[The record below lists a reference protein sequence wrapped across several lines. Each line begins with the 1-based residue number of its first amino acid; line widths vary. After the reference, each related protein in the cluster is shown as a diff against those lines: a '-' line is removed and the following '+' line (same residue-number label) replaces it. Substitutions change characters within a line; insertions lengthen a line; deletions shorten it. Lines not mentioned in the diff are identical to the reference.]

1 MAHTLDIESAA
12 IPVIAGRP
20 ALEPVRLS
28 GHEGVNSLFEYE
40 LLLKTPDALNL
51 GASGAMDFDLDSFI
65 GREISCLI
73 ELDGAGEFIAG
84 ATGGNAGGTGAG
96 VREINALIT
105 DAQLWGEEG
114 RHVQYKLTLRP
125 WLHLAT
131 LTTDCKIFQNKT
143 VVQILDELFADYAFP
158 VDKHLSETYPEQD
171 FQVQFNE
178 SDFAFFERL
187 CQERGISYHFD
198 HSDGKHRLVLTD
210 SMGAYLP
217 MQSAAYQQVEYHA
230 PGWKVDAEYIHS
242 FVPHHQLTSGK
253 YTSRDYDYTRP
264 KADLTVKRADPRPTG
279 QADQEV
285 YQWHD
290 GQAGSHYVQPRAGR
304 GTNGTNEPLAEGDRL
319 ALLRMQALRTH
330 GARATGSGQ
339 LRGMAP
345 GFTFQLQKHPREAA
359 NVQYLVLDSQF
370 LIENIAQESQG
381 AEAAPHR
388 KQQWR
393 VEVDFTAHPI
403 TEPLRPELSRHKP
416 HTRGPQVALV
426 VGPEDENLWTD
437 ELARIKVQFPWDRIG
452 QKNQHST
459 CWLRVS
465 SPWAGNELGGVH
477 VPRIGQ
483 EVIVDFIGGDLDLPI
498 CTGRVHNQMNLPP
511 WKLPDQAA
519 LSGFRSRE
527 LVKGGGNSSGGR
539 SNHFILDDTDQKI
552 QAQLKSDHQS
562 SSLSLGHIT
571 RIDGNA
577 GRQDARGEGFELR
590 TDAHGAIRATQG
602 LLITTE
608 ARPNAKA
615 HLLDSG
621 ETRQRL
627 VDARDLH
634 DAGAQEA
641 QKNKAQEGNDQAE
654 VAKSLKEQNDAVQG
668 EGAAN
673 VEAGQF
679 PELAQPHL
687 VLASPAGIET
697 TSQFSTHIASVEHTA
712 ITSGKH
718 TSITSGDSLLGVALQ
733 AIKLFAAQKGIKIV
747 AAQADID
754 IQALKTCINLLA
766 KDEITIRADKIRIE
780 AKTELLISGGGS
792 YARYKGG
799 SIESGTTGPHIRHAS
814 VHGMVGPSSGSRPS
828 LPDGLKPGKGQLELT
843 HRYANNHG
851 LKGADYKVT
860 DSAGQV
866 KTGKLDDKGFAAVSG
881 LAPGG
886 ARIELGEDPRN
897 PWDEASYFGQVPRL
911 FKPGADAP
919 TPAAPNAQ
927 GMPDM
932 LGGLMKQAG
941 GGFAG
946 MTGAALASGSLS
958 GIGKGL
964 ADKALGSEGGAVA
977 ALAGAQATP
986 LLGRI
991 SDVAGAAAG
1000 GNLSGLARTAVTSV
1014 AGGAIGKAVDP
1025 LTTVAAQWPPG
1036 IVQSHTTV

>member
-1 MAHTLDIESAA
+1 VSQTLTVTSPA
-12 IPVIAGRP
+12 IPDS
-20 ALEPVRLS
+20 LEPVRLW
-28 GHEGVNSLFEYE
+28 GREGVNSLFDYE
-40 LLLKTPDALNL
+40 LLLKTPDALNFSF
-51 GASGAMDFDLDSFI
+51 GAAADIDLDSFI
-65 GREISCLI
+65 GKEISCLI
-73 ELDGAGEFIAG
+73 ELDGAGEFVAG
-84 ATGGNAGGTGAG
+84 ATGRDAGGLGAG

-131 LTTDCKIFQNKT
+131 LSADCKIYQNKT
-143 VVQILDELFADYAFP
+143 VVQILDELLADYAFP
-158 VDKHLSETYPEQD
+158 VDKHLSEAYPPRD
-171 FQVQFNE
+171 FQTQFNE

-187 CQERGISYHFD
+187 CQEWGLNFYFS
-198 HSDGKHRLVLTD
+198 HSEGKHRLVLTD
-210 SMGAYLP
+210 HMGAHTAMP
-217 MQSAAYQQVEYHA
+217 SAAYQQVEYHA
-230 PGWKVDAEYIHS
+230 PGWKVDAEYISS
-242 FVPHHQLTSGK
+242 FVTHHRLTSGK

-264 KADLTVKRADPRPTG
+264 KADLTVKRADPRTTG

-290 GQAGSHYVQPRAGR
+290 GRAGSHYVQPRAGA
-304 GTNGTNEPLAEGDRL
+304 GANEPLAEGNRL

-330 GARATGSGQ
+330 GARAKASGQ
-339 LRGMAP
+339 LRGMVP
-345 GFTFQLQKHPREAA
+345 GFTFKLQKHPREAA
-359 NVQYLVLDSQF
+359 NIQYLVLDSQF
-370 LIENIAQESQG
+370 LIENVAQESQG
-381 AEAAPHR
+381 AQAAAHR

-393 VEVDFTAHPI
+393 VDLDFTAHPI
-403 TEPLRPELSRHKP
+403 TEPLRPELSQHKP
-416 HTRGPQVALV
+416 HARGPQVALV
-426 VGPEDENLWTD
+426 VGPEGENLWTD
-437 ELARIKVQFPWDRIG
+437 ELGRIKVQFPWDRWG

-465 SPWAGNELGGVH
+465 SPWAGNQLGGVH

-483 EVIVDFIGGDLDLPI
+483 EVIVEFIGGDPDLPI

-511 WKLPDQAA
+511 WSLPGQVA

-527 LVKGGGNSSGGR
+527 LVKEGGNSSGGR
-539 SNHFILDDTDQKI
+539 SNHLILDDTDQKI

-562 SSLSLGHIT
+562 SSLSLGHVT

-577 GRQDARGEGFELR
+577 GRLDARGEGFELR

-608 ARPNAKA
+608 ARPNARA

-627 VDARDLH
+627 VEARDLH

-654 VAKSLKEQNDAVQG
+654 VAKSLQAQNDAVKG

-780 AKTELLISGGGS
+780 AKTELVIGGGGS

-799 SIESGTTGPHIRHAS
+799 GIESGTTGPHVQHAS
-814 VHGMVGPSSGSRPS
+814 AHSMLGPSSGSRPS
-828 LPDGLKPGKGQLELT
+828 LPDGNKPGKGQLELT

-897 PWDEASYFGQVPRL
+897 PWDEASYFG
-911 FKPGADAP
+911 KPTWPPKKAEDAADAM
-919 TPAAPNAQ
+919 TAPAN
-927 GMPDM
+927 DM
-932 LGGLMKQAG
+932 LDDLMKQI
-941 GGFAG
+941 
-946 MTGAALASGSLS
+946 S
-958 GIGKGL
+958 
-964 ADKALGSEGGAVA
+964 GGAGTA
-977 ALAGAQATP
+977 IGTTSLANNTVGDIA
-986 LLGRI
+986 
-991 SDVAGAAAG
+991 
-1000 GNLSGLARTAVTSV
+1000 
-1014 AGGAIGKAVDP
+1014 GKAVAR
-1025 LTTVAAQWPPG
+1025 LPPG
-1036 IVQSHTTV
+1036 VVLPHTTV

>member
-1 MAHTLDIESAA
+1 MSRTLAVASCA
-12 IPVIAGRP
+12 IPDS
-20 ALEPVRLS
+20 LEPVRLS
-28 GHEGVNSLFEYE
+28 GREGISSLFEYE
-40 LLLKTPDALNL
+40 LLLKTPDALNFSF
-51 GASGAMDFDLDSFI
+51 GAAADIDLDSFI
-65 GREISCLI
+65 GREVSCRI
-73 ELDGAGEFIAG
+73 GLDGAGE
-84 ATGGNAGGTGAG
+84 
-96 VREINALIT
+96 RQINALVT

-114 RHVQYKLTLRP
+114 RHIQYKLTLRP
-125 WLHLAT
+125 WLHLGT
-131 LTTDCKIFQNKT
+131 LSSDCKIYQNKT
-143 VVQILDELFADYAFP
+143 VVQILDELLADYAFP
-158 VDKHLSETYPEQD
+158 IDKHLSETYPVRD
-171 FQVQFNE
+171 FQTQFNE

-187 CQERGISYHFD
+187 CQEWGLNFYFAHRE
-198 HSDGKHRLVLTD
+198 GKHRLVLTD
-210 SMGAYLP
+210 NMGAHAP
-217 MQSAAYQQVEYHA
+217 MDSVAYRQIEYHA
-230 PGWKVDAEYIHS
+230 PGWKVDAEYISS

-253 YTSRDYDYTRP
+253 YASRDYDYTRP
-264 KADLTVKRADPRPTG
+264 KADLSVKHADPRPTG
-279 QADQEV
+279 QADQEI

-290 GQAGSHYVQPRAGR
+290 GRAGNHYAQPRAGST
-304 GTNGTNEPLAEGDRL
+304 GSGANEPHAEGNRL
-319 ALLRMQALRTH
+319 ALLRMQALRTQ
-330 GARATGSGQ
+330 GARAKGSGQ
-339 LRGMAP
+339 LRGMVP

-359 NVQYLVLDSQF
+359 NIQYLVLDSQF
-370 LIENIAQESQG
+370 LIENVAQESQG
-381 AEAAPHR
+381 PEAAAHR

-393 VEVDFTAHPI
+393 VEVDFTAHPL

-416 HTRGPQVALV
+416 YTQGPQVALV
-426 VGPEDENLWTD
+426 VGPEGENLWTD
-437 ELARIKVQFPWDRIG
+437 ELGRIKVQFPWDRLG
-452 QKNQHST
+452 RKNQHST

-465 SPWAGNELGGVH
+465 SPWAGNQLGGLH

-483 EVIVDFIGGDLDLPI
+483 EVIVDFIGGDPDLPI

-511 WKLPDQAA
+511 WELPGQAA

-527 LVKGGGNSSGGR
+527 LVKEGGNSAGGR
-539 SNHFILDDTDQKI
+539 SNHLVLDDTDQKI

-562 SSLSLGHIT
+562 SSLSLGHVT
-571 RIDGNA
+571 RIDNNA

-627 VDARDLH
+627 VEARDLH

-641 QKNKAQEGNDQAE
+641 QKNKAQEGNDQTA
-654 VAKSLKEQNDAVQG
+654 VAKALQEQNDAVRG

-792 YARYKGG
+792 YVRYKGG
-799 SIESGTTGPHIRHAS
+799 SIESGTTGPHVQHAS
-814 VHGMVGPSSGSRPS
+814 VHSMVGPTSASRPG

-851 LKGADYKVT
+851 LKGANYKVT

-881 LAPGG
+881 LVPGG
-886 ARIELGEDPRN
+886 ARIALGEDPRN
-897 PWDEASYFGQVPRL
+897 PWDEASYFGNPTWPPR
-911 FKPGADAP
+911 KTDGTAETETAP
-919 TPAAPNAQ
+919 AN
-927 GMPDM
+927 DM
-932 LGGLMKQAG
+932 LAGLVKRVN
-941 GGFAG
+941 
-946 MTGAALASGSLS
+946 
-958 GIGKGL
+958 
-964 ADKALGSEGGAVA
+964 GGAGTA
-977 ALAGAQATP
+977 IGGIAK
-986 LLGRI
+986 
-991 SDVAGAAAG
+991 AAA
-1000 GNLSGLARTAVTSV
+1000 ASV
-1014 AGGAIGKAVDP
+1014 ANNAIGDRAGKV
-1025 LTTVAAQWPPG
+1025 VARLPPG
-1036 IVQSHTTV
+1036 VVLPHATV

>member
-1 MAHTLDIESAA
+1 MSRTLTVVSAA
-12 IPVIAGRP
+12 IPDS
-20 ALEPVRLS
+20 LEPVRLS
-28 GHEGVNSLFEYE
+28 GREGVNSLFEYE
-40 LLLKTPDALNL
+40 LLLKTPDALNFSV
-51 GASGAMDFDLDSFI
+51 SGAMDFDLDGFI
-65 GREISCLI
+65 GREASCLI
-73 ELDGAGEFIAG
+73 ELDGAGEFRAG
-84 ATGGNAGGTGAG
+84 ETGASAGGLGAG

-131 LTTDCKIFQNKT
+131 LSTDCKIYQNKT
-143 VVQILDELFADYAFP
+143 VVQILDELLADYAFP
-158 VDKHLSETYPEQD
+158 VDKHLSETYPVRD
-171 FQVQFNE
+171 FQTQFNE

-187 CQERGISYHFD
+187 CKEWGLNFYFS

-210 SMGAYLP
+210 NVGAHAP
-217 MQSAAYQQVEYHA
+217 MASEAYRQVEYHA
-230 PGWKVDAEYIHS
+230 SGWKIDAEYVSS
-242 FVPHHQLTSGK
+242 FVPHHQLTSGR
-253 YTSRDYDYTRP
+253 YVSRDYDYTRP
-264 KADLTVKRADPRPTG
+264 KADLSAKRADPRPTG

-290 GQAGSHYVQPRAGR
+290 SRAGSHCVQPRAGA
-304 GTNGTNEPLAEGDRL
+304 GTNEPLAEGNRI

-330 GARATGSGQ
+330 GARAKASGN
-339 LRGMAP
+339 LRGMVP
-345 GFTFQLQKHPREAA
+345 GFTFQLQEHPREAA
-359 NVQYLVLDSQF
+359 NIQYLVLDSQF
-370 LIENIAQESQG
+370 VLENVAQDSQATG
-381 AEAAPHR
+381 AAAHR
-388 KQQWR
+388 RQQWR
-393 VEVDFTAHPI
+393 VEVDLTVHAI

-416 HTRGPQVALV
+416 HTHGPQIASV
-426 VGPEDENLWTD
+426 VGPEGENLWTD
-437 ELARIKVQFPWDRIG
+437 DLGRIKVQFPWDRVG

-465 SPWAGNELGGVH
+465 SPWAGNQLGGMH

-483 EVIVDFIGGDLDLPI
+483 EVIVDFIGGDPDLPI

-511 WKLPDQAA
+511 WELPGQVA

-527 LVKGGGNSSGGR
+527 LIKEGGNSAGGR
-539 SNHFILDDTDQKI
+539 SNHLILDDTDQKI

-562 SSLSLGHIT
+562 SSLSLGHVT

-590 TDAHGAIRATQG
+590 TDAHGAIRARQG

-608 ARPNAKA
+608 ARLNAKA

-627 VDARDLH
+627 VEARDLH
-634 DAGAQEA
+634 DAGAREA
-641 QKNKAQEGNDQAE
+641 QKNKAQEGGDQAE
-654 VAKSLKEQNDAVQG
+654 VAQSLKAQNDALRG
-668 EGAAN
+668 EGAAD
-673 VEAGQF
+673 VEAEQF

-697 TSQFSTHIASVEHTA
+697 TSQFSTHVASVEHTA

-766 KDEITIRADKIRIE
+766 KDEITIRANKIRIE
-780 AKTELLISGGGS
+780 AKTELVISGGSS
-792 YARYKGG
+792 YARYKGAG
-799 SIESGTTGPHIRHAS
+799 IETGTNGPHVQHAS
-814 VHGMVGPSSGSRPS
+814 VHSMIGPSTGGRPS

-843 HRYANNHG
+843 HRYFNNRG
-851 LKGADYKVT
+851 LQGADYKVT

-886 ARIELGEDPRN
+886 ARIELGDDPRN
-897 PWDEASYFGQVPRL
+897 PWDEASYFGQVARL
-911 FKPGADAP
+911 FKPGAG
-919 TPAAPNAQ
+919 PAAPVPPDTPD
-927 GMPDM
+927 MPDM
-932 LGGLMKQAG
+932 LGELMKEAG
-941 GGFAG
+941 GGLAG
-946 MTGAALASGSLS
+946 AAGAALASRSLS
-958 GIGKGL
+958 GFGKGI
-964 ADKALGSEGGAVA
+964 ADKALGSAGGVVA
-977 ALAGAQATP
+977 ALA
-986 LLGRI
+986 
-991 SDVAGAAAG
+991 DAAAG
-1000 GNLSGLARTAVTSV
+1000 GNLPALASTAVAWTV
-1014 AGGAIGKAVDP
+1014 GVGKAVD
-1025 LTTVAAQWPPG
+1025 LAAAQWPPG
-1036 IVQSHTTV
+1036 IAQPHTTV

>member
-1 MAHTLDIESAA
+1 MSRTLAVASAA
-12 IPVIAGRP
+12 VPDS
-20 ALEPVRLS
+20 LEPVRLS
-28 GHEGVNSLFEYE
+28 GREGVNSLFEYE
-40 LLLKTPDALNL
+40 LLLKTPDALNFSF
-51 GASGAMDFDLDSFI
+51 GAAANIDLDSFI
-65 GREISCLI
+65 GREISCRI
-73 ELDGAGEFIAG
+73 ELDGAGE
-84 ATGGNAGGTGAG
+84 
-96 VREINALIT
+96 RQINALIT
-105 DAQLWGEEG
+105 EAQLWGEEG
-114 RHVQYKLTLRP
+114 RHVQYRLTLRP
-125 WLHLAT
+125 WLHLGT
-131 LTTDCKIFQNKT
+131 LTTDCKIYQNKT
-143 VVQILDELFADYAFP
+143 VVQILDELLGDYAFP
-158 VDKHLSETYPEQD
+158 VDKHLSETYPPRD
-171 FQVQFNE
+171 FQTQFNE

-187 CQERGISYHFD
+187 CQEWGLNFHFS
-198 HSDGKHRLVLTD
+198 HSEGKHRLVLTD
-210 SMGAYLP
+210 NMGAHAP
-217 MQSAAYQQVEYHA
+217 MDSAAYREVEYRA
-230 PGWKVDAEYIHS
+230 PGWKVDAEYISS
-242 FVPHHQLTSGK
+242 FVPHHQLTSGR
-253 YTSRDYDYTRP
+253 YASRDYDYTRP
-264 KADLTVKRADPRPTG
+264 KADLSVKRADPRPTG

-290 GQAGSHYVQPRAGR
+290 SQAGSHYVQPRAGA
-304 GTNGTNEPLAEGDRL
+304 GTNEPLAEGDRI

-330 GARATGSGQ
+330 GARAKASGS
-339 LRGMAP
+339 LRGMVP

-359 NVQYLVLDSQF
+359 NIQYLVLDSQF
-370 LIENIAQESQG
+370 LIENVAQESQG
-381 AEAAPHR
+381 PEAAVHR

-403 TEPLRPELSRHKP
+403 TEPLRPQLSRHKP
-416 HTRGPQVALV
+416 HTQGPQVALV
-426 VGPEDENLWTD
+426 VGPEGENLWTD
-437 ELARIKVQFPWDRIG
+437 ELGRIKVQFPWDRLG

-465 SPWAGNELGGVH
+465 SPWAGNQLGGVH

-483 EVIVDFIGGDLDLPI
+483 EVIVDFIGGDPDLPI

-511 WKLPDQAA
+511 WSLPGQAA

-527 LVKGGGNSSGGR
+527 LAKDGGNSPGGR
-539 SNHFILDDTDQKI
+539 SNHLILDDTDRKI

-562 SSLSLGHIT
+562 SSLSLGHVT

-608 ARPNAKA
+608 ARPNARA

-627 VDARDLH
+627 VEARDLH

-654 VAKSLKEQNDAVQG
+654 VAKSLKAQNDAVQG
-668 EGAAN
+668 EGAAD
-673 VEAGQF
+673 VEAGCF

-733 AIKLFAAQKGIKIV
+733 AIKLFAAQKGIKVV

-780 AKTELLISGGGS
+780 ARTELVISGGGS
-792 YARYKGG
+792 YAGYKGG
-799 SIESGTTGPHIRHAS
+799 RIESGTTGPHVQHAS
-814 VHGMVGPSSGSRPS
+814 VHSMVGPGSASRPG

-851 LKGADYKVT
+851 LKGAGYKVI

-866 KTGKLDDKGFAAVSG
+866 RTGTLDDKGFAAVSG

-897 PWDEASYFGQVPRL
+897 PWDRASYFGKPTWPPKTTDSDANAVTVPANDTL
-911 FKPGADAP
+911 A
-919 TPAAPNAQ
+919 
-927 GMPDM
+927 
-932 LGGLMKQAG
+932 GLMSQAASTAIG
-941 GGFAG
+941 GH
-946 MTGAALASGSLS
+946 LD
-958 GIGKGL
+958 GIAK
-964 ADKALGSEGGAVA
+964 S
-977 ALAGAQATP
+977 
-986 LLGRI
+986 
-991 SDVAGAAAG
+991 AAA
-1000 GNLSGLARTAVTSV
+1000 SV
-1014 AGGAIGKAVDP
+1014 ASSAMGHIAGKA
-1025 LTTVAAQWPPG
+1025 AARLPPG
-1036 IVQSHTTV
+1036 VLLPHTTV

>member
-1 MAHTLDIESAA
+1 MAHTLDIESVA
-12 IPVIAGRP
+12 IPVLAGRP

-28 GHEGVNSLFEYE
+28 GHEGVNSLFAYE

-51 GASGAMDFDLDSFI
+51 DASGAMDFDLDSLI
-65 GREISCLI
+65 GREVGCEIR
-73 ELDGAGEFIAG
+73 LDDSGAS
-84 ATGGNAGGTGAG
+84 

-105 DAQLWGEEG
+105 DAQVWGEEG

-131 LTTDCKIFQNKT
+131 LSTDCKIYQNKT
-143 VVQILDELFADYAFP
+143 VVQILDELLADYAFP
-158 VDKHLSETYPEQD
+158 VDKHLSETYPQRD
-171 FQVQFNE
+171 FQTQFNE

-187 CQERGISYHFD
+187 CQEWGISYHFD

-217 MQSAAYQQVEYHA
+217 MQSAAYRQVEYHA
-230 PGWKVDAEYIHS
+230 PGWKIDAEYISS

-264 KADLTVKRADPRPTG
+264 KADLTVNRAAPRPTG

-290 GQAGSHYVQPRAGR
+290 GQAGSHYVQPRAGVAG
-304 GTNGTNEPLAEGDRL
+304 GTAEPLAEGNRL

-330 GARATGSGQ
+330 GARAKASGQ
-339 LRGMAP
+339 LRGMVP
-345 GFTFQLQKHPREAA
+345 GFIFELQKHPREAA
-359 NVQYLVLDSQF
+359 NIQYLVLDSQF
-370 LIENIAQESQG
+370 LIENVAQESQDTG
-381 AEAAPHR
+381 AAAHR

-393 VEVDFTAHPI
+393 VEVDITAHPV
-403 TEPLRPELSRHKP
+403 TEPLRAELSRHKP
-416 HTRGPQVALV
+416 RTQGPQVALV
-426 VGPEDENLWTD
+426 VGPEGENLWTD
-437 ELARIKVQFPWDRIG
+437 ELGRIKVQFPWDRLG
-452 QKNQHST
+452 QKNQHAT

-465 SPWAGNELGGVH
+465 SPWAGNQLGGVH

-483 EVIVDFIGGDLDLPI
+483 EVIVDFIGGDPDLPI

-511 WKLPDQAA
+511 WELPGQVA

-527 LVKGGGNSSGGR
+527 LVKEGGNSSGGR
-539 SNHFILDDTDQKI
+539 SNHLILDDTDQKI

-562 SSLSLGHIT
+562 SSLSLGHVT

-577 GRQDARGEGFELR
+577 GRLDARGEGFELR

-608 ARPNAKA
+608 ARPNARA

-627 VDARDLH
+627 IEARDLH

-654 VAKSLKEQNDAVQG
+654 VAKSLKAQNDAI
-668 EGAAN
+668 EGAGDAD

-754 IQALKTCINLLA
+754 IEALKTCINLLA
-766 KDEITIRADKIRIE
+766 KDEITLRADKIRIE
-780 AKTELLISGGGS
+780 AKTQLLISGGGS
-792 YARYKGG
+792 YARYTGG
-799 SIESGTTGPHIRHAS
+799 SIESGTTGPHVQHAS
-814 VHGMVGPSSGSRPS
+814 SHSMLGPSSSSRPS

-851 LKGADYKVT
+851 LKGANYKVT

-897 PWDEASYFGQVPRL
+897 PWDAASYFGQVPRL
-911 FKPGADAP
+911 FKPITDAP
-919 TPAAPNAQ
+919 APAAPDAQ

-932 LGGLMKQAG
+932 LGGFMKEAG
-941 GGFAG
+941 SGFVGVA
-946 MTGAALASGSLS
+946 GAAPASGSLG

-964 ADKALGSEGGAVA
+964 ADNAIGRAGGAVA
-977 ALAGAQATP
+977 ALAGAP
-986 LLGRI
+986 
-991 SDVAGAAAG
+991 AG
-1000 GNLSGLARTAVTSV
+1000 GSLSGLARTAATSAV
-1014 AGGAIGKAVDP
+1014 GGAIGKAAHP
-1025 LTTVAAQWPPG
+1025 PAAQWPPG
-1036 IVQSHTTV
+1036 IVQPHTTV

>member
-1 MAHTLDIESAA
+1 VSQTLA
-12 IPVIAGRP
+12 VISP
-20 ALEPVRLS
+20 AVPGSLEPVRLS
-28 GHEGVNSLFEYE
+28 GREGVNSLFEYE
-40 LLLKTPDALNL
+40 LLLKTPDILNFSF
-51 GASGAMDFDLDSFI
+51 GAAADIDLDSFI
-65 GREISCLI
+65 GNEISCLI
-73 ELDGAGEFIAG
+73 ELAGAGEFIAG
-84 ATGGNAGGTGAG
+84 KTGGETGRDAAGKGAG

-125 WLHLAT
+125 WLHLGT
-131 LTTDCKIFQNKT
+131 LNSDCKIYQNQT
-143 VVQILDELFADYAFP
+143 VVQILDELLADYSFP
-158 VDKHLSETYPEQD
+158 VDKHLSETYPVRD
-171 FQVQFNE
+171 FQTQFNE

-187 CQERGISYHFD
+187 CQEWGLNFHFS
-198 HSDGKHRLVLTD
+198 HSQGKHRLVLTD
-210 SMGAYLP
+210 NMGAHEP
-217 MQSAAYQQVEYHA
+217 MASQAYQQVEYHA

-242 FVPHHQLTSGK
+242 FVPHHQLTSGR

-264 KADLTVKRADPRPTG
+264 KADLTVKRSDPRSTG

-285 YQWHD
+285 YQWHA
-290 GQAGSHYVQPRAGR
+290 GQAGSHYVQPRAGV
-304 GTNGTNEPLAEGDRL
+304 GANEPLAEGNRL

-330 GARATGSGQ
+330 GARAKASGH
-339 LRGMAP
+339 LRGMVP
-345 GFTFQLQKHPREAA
+345 GFTFELQKHPREAA
-359 NVQYLVLDSQF
+359 NVQYLVLDSYF
-370 LIENIAQESQG
+370 LIENVAQETQG
-381 AEAAPHR
+381 AEAAAHR

-403 TEPLRPELSRHKP
+403 TEPLRPEPSRHKP
-416 HTRGPQVALV
+416 HTQGPQVALV
-426 VGPEDENLWTD
+426 VGPEGENLWTD
-437 ELARIKVQFPWDRIG
+437 ELGRIKVQFPWDRLG

-465 SPWAGNELGGVH
+465 SPWAGNQLGGVH

-483 EVIVDFIGGDLDLPI
+483 EVIVDFIGGDPDLPI

-511 WKLPDQAA
+511 WSLPGQAA

-527 LVKGGGNSSGGR
+527 LVKEGGNSQGGR
-539 SNHFILDDTDQKI
+539 SNHLILDDTDQKI

-577 GRQDARGEGFELR
+577 GRQDVRGEGFELR

-608 ARPNAKA
+608 ARPNAQA

-627 VDARDLH
+627 VEAHDLH
-634 DAGAQEA
+634 EAGAQEA
-641 QKNKAQEGNDQAE
+641 QKSKAQEGNDQAE
-654 VAKSLKEQNDAVQG
+654 VAKSLKEQNAAVKG
-668 EGAAN
+668 EGAAR

-733 AIKLFAAQKGIKIV
+733 AIKLFAAQKGIKII

-780 AKTELLISGGGS
+780 AKTELVISGGGS
-792 YARYKGG
+792 YAHYKGG
-799 SIESGTTGPHIRHAS
+799 RIESGTTGPHVQHAS
-814 VHGMVGPSSGSRPS
+814 SHSMVGPSNASRPS
-828 LPDGLKPGKGQLELT
+828 LPDGNKPGKGQLELT

-866 KTGKLDDKGFAAVSG
+866 KTGTLDDKGFAAVSG

-897 PWDEASYFGQVPRL
+897 PWDPASYFGEPTWPP
-911 FKPGADAP
+911 KKTDGAADVA
-919 TPAAPNAQ
+919 TARAS
-927 GMPDM
+927 DM
-932 LGGLMKQAG
+932 LDGLMKQAIRGTTAALGVGLLGMDGAKGLARAAMSQTTAASG
-941 GGFAG
+941 GAQLID
-946 MTGAALASGSLS
+946 LASG
-958 GIGKGL
+958 
-964 ADKALGSEGGAVA
+964 VA
-977 ALAGAQATP
+977 
-986 LLGRI
+986 
-991 SDVAGAAAG
+991 
-1000 GNLSGLARTAVTSV
+1000 
-1014 AGGAIGKAVDP
+1014 GKAVP
-1025 LTTVAAQWPPG
+1025 RLPPG
-1036 IVQSHTTV
+1036 VVLPHTTI

>member
-1 MAHTLDIESAA
+1 M
-12 IPVIAGRP
+12 
-20 ALEPVRLS
+20 RLS
-28 GHEGVNSLFEYE
+28 GREGINSLFEYE
-40 LLLKTPDALNL
+40 LLLKTPDALNFSF
-51 GASGAMDFDLDSFI
+51 GAAADIDLDSFV
-65 GREISCLI
+65 GQEISCLI
-73 ELDGAGEFIAG
+73 ELDGAGE
-84 ATGGNAGGTGAG
+84 
-96 VREINALIT
+96 RQINALIT

-125 WLHLAT
+125 WLHLGT
-131 LTTDCKIFQNKT
+131 LTSDCKIYQNKT
-143 VVQILDELFADYAFP
+143 VVQILDELLADYVFP
-158 VDKHLSETYPEQD
+158 VDKHLSDIYPVRD
-171 FQVQFNE
+171 FQTQFNE

-187 CQERGISYHFD
+187 CQEWGLNFYFAHGE
-198 HSDGKHRLVLTD
+198 GKHRLVLTD
-210 SMGAYLP
+210 NTGAHVP
-217 MQSAAYQQVEYHA
+217 MDSVAYRQVEYHA
-230 PGWKVDAEYIHS
+230 PGWKLDAEYIS
-242 FVPHHQLTSGK
+242 SLVPHHQLTSGR
-253 YTSRDYDYTRP
+253 YVSRDYDYTRP
-264 KADLTVKRADPRPTG
+264 KADLSVKRADPRPTG

-290 GQAGSHYVQPRAGR
+290 GQAGSHYAQPRAGA
-304 GTNGTNEPLAEGDRL
+304 GTNEPLAEGDRI

-330 GARATGSGQ
+330 GARAKASGN

-345 GFTFQLQKHPREAA
+345 GFTFQLQKHPRGAA
-359 NVQYLVLDSQF
+359 NIQYLVLDSQF
-370 LIENIAQESQG
+370 LIENVAQDSQDTG
-381 AEAAPHR
+381 AAPHR

-416 HTRGPQVALV
+416 HTQGPQVALV
-426 VGPEDENLWTD
+426 VGPEGENLWTD
-437 ELARIKVQFPWDRIG
+437 ELARIKVQFPWDRLG

-465 SPWAGNELGGVH
+465 SPWAGNQLGGVH

-483 EVIVDFIGGDLDLPI
+483 EVIVDFIGGDPDLPI

-511 WKLPDQAA
+511 WELPGQVA

-527 LVKGGGNSSGGR
+527 LVKEGGNGSGSR
-539 SNHFILDDTDQKI
+539 SNHLILDDTDQKI

-562 SSLSLGHIT
+562 SSLSLGHVT

-608 ARPNAKA
+608 ARPNARA

-627 VDARDLH
+627 IEARDLH

-641 QKNKAQEGNDQAE
+641 QKNKVQEGNDQAE
-654 VAKSLKEQNDAVQG
+654 VAKSLKEQNDAVKGQ
-668 EGAAN
+668 GAAD
-673 VEAGQF
+673 VEAGRF

-712 ITSGKH
+712 LTSGKH

-792 YARYKGG
+792 YAHYKGG
-799 SIESGTTGPHIRHAS
+799 SIESGTTGPHVQHAS
-814 VHGMVGPSSGSRPS
+814 VHSMVGPSSVSRPS
-828 LPDGLKPGKGQLELT
+828 LPEGLRPGKGQLELT
-843 HRYANNHG
+843 HRYANSHG

-886 ARIELGEDPRN
+886 ARIELGKDPRN
-897 PWDEASYFGQVPRL
+897 PWDHSSYFGIPTWPS
-911 FKPGADAP
+911 KKTDGPADA
-919 TPAAPNAQ
+919 TTAPAN
-927 GMPDM
+927 DM
-932 LGGLMKQAG
+932 LAGLMKQAS
-941 GGFAG
+941 
-946 MTGAALASGSLS
+946 GAASTASAA
-958 GIGKGL
+958 IG
-964 ADKALGSEGGAVA
+964 ATA
-977 ALAGAQATP
+977 ALAGGQLAKSASGAVSVSATA
-986 LLGRI
+986 G
-991 SDVAGAAAG
+991 VARAVTS
-1000 GNLSGLARTAVTSV
+1000 GNFASIAKTAVTSV
-1014 AGGAIGKAVDP
+1014 ANSVVGDMAGKAVAR
-1025 LTTVAAQWPPG
+1025 LPPG
-1036 IVQSHTTV
+1036 VVLPHTTV

>member
-1 MAHTLDIESAA
+1 MSRTLAVVSSAV
-12 IPVIAGRP
+12 PDS
-20 ALEPVRLS
+20 LEPVRLS
-28 GHEGVNSLFEYE
+28 GREGVNSLFAYE
-40 LLLKTPDALNL
+40 LLLKNPDALNFSF
-51 GASGAMDFDLDSFI
+51 GAAADIDLDSFI
-65 GREISCLI
+65 GQEISCLI
-73 ELDGAGEFIAG
+73 ELDGAGE
-84 ATGGNAGGTGAG
+84 
-96 VREINALIT
+96 RQINALIT

-125 WLHLAT
+125 WLHLGT
-131 LTTDCKIFQNKT
+131 LTSDCRIYQNKT
-143 VVQILDELFADYAFP
+143 VVQILDELLADYVFP
-158 VDKHLSETYPEQD
+158 VDKHLIETYPVRD
-171 FQVQFNE
+171 FQTQFNE
-178 SDFAFFERL
+178 NDFAFFERL
-187 CQERGISYHFD
+187 CQEWGLNFYFA
-198 HSDGKHRLVLTD
+198 HSEGKHRLVLTD
-210 SMGAYLP
+210 NMGAHVP
-217 MQSAAYQQVEYHA
+217 MDSVAYRQVEYHA
-230 PGWKVDAEYIHS
+230 PGWKLDAEYISS
-242 FVPHHQLTSGK
+242 FVPHHQLTSGR
-253 YTSRDYDYTRP
+253 YVSRDYDYTRP
-264 KADLTVKRADPRPTG
+264 KADLSVKRADPRPTG

-290 GQAGSHYVQPRAGR
+290 SQAGSHYVQPRAGA
-304 GTNGTNEPLAEGDRL
+304 GTNEPLAEGDRI

-330 GARATGSGQ
+330 GARAKASGR
-339 LRGMAP
+339 LRGMVP

-359 NVQYLVLDSQF
+359 NIQYLVLDSQF
-370 LIENIAQESQG
+370 LIENVAQESQG
-381 AEAAPHR
+381 PEAAAHR

-403 TEPLRPELSRHKP
+403 TEPLRPQLSRHKP
-416 HTRGPQVALV
+416 HTQGPQVALV
-426 VGPEDENLWTD
+426 VGPEGENLWTD
-437 ELARIKVQFPWDRIG
+437 ELGRIKVQFPWDRLG

-465 SPWAGNELGGVH
+465 SPWAGNQLGGVQ

-483 EVIVDFIGGDLDLPI
+483 EVIVDFIGGDPDLPI

-511 WKLPDQAA
+511 WSLPGQVA

-527 LVKGGGNSSGGR
+527 LVKDGGNSSGGR
-539 SNHFILDDTDQKI
+539 SNHLILDDTDRKI

-562 SSLSLGHIT
+562 SSLSLGHVT

-608 ARPNAKA
+608 ARPNARA

-627 VDARDLH
+627 VEARNLH

-654 VAKSLKEQNDAVQG
+654 VAKSLQAQNDAVQG
-668 EGAAN
+668 EGAADA
-673 VEAGQF
+673 EAGRF

-733 AIKLFAAQKGIKIV
+733 AIKLFAAQKGIKVV

-780 AKTELLISGGGS
+780 ARTDLVISGGGS

-799 SIESGTTGPHIRHAS
+799 SIESGTTGPHVQHAS
-814 VHGMVGPSSGSRPS
+814 VHSMVGPSSASRPS

-866 KTGKLDDKGFAAVSG
+866 RTGTLDDKGFAAVSG

-886 ARIELGEDPRN
+886 ARVELGEDPRN
-897 PWDEASYFGQVPRL
+897 PWDHASYFGKPTWPPKTTDGDANAVTVP
-911 FKPGADAP
+911 A
-919 TPAAPNAQ
+919 N
-927 GMPDM
+927 DM
-932 LGGLMKQAG
+932 LAGLMKQVN
-941 GGFAG
+941 
-946 MTGAALASGSLS
+946 GAASTA
-958 GIGKGL
+958 I
-964 ADKALGSEGGAVA
+964 
-977 ALAGAQATP
+977 
-986 LLGRI
+986 
-991 SDVAGAAAG
+991 GAAAALG
-1000 GNLSGLARTAVTSV
+1000 GARFDKLADGAASV
-1014 AGGAIGKAVDP
+1014 ATRAMGDMAGKA
-1025 LTTVAAQWPPG
+1025 AARLPPG
-1036 IVQSHTTV
+1036 VVLLRTMV